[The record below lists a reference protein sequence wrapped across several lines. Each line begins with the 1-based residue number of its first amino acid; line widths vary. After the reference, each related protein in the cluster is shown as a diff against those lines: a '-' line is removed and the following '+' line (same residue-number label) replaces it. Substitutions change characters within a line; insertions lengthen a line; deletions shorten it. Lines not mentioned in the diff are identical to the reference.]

1 MNVIKFTEFKQAVG
15 QGFITMK
22 THNFPT
28 QGFARK
34 TVGNVIYLW
43 ALPSMVIVKLPN
55 LEATGKQ
62 VKLCIVPKQIVKYA
76 GI

>member
-1 MNVIKFTEFKQAVG
+1 MNIIKFPEFKDAVG

-22 THNFPT
+22 THNFPV

-34 TVGNVIYLW
+34 TVDNVIYLW

-55 LEATGKQ
+55 LESSGKQ
-62 VKLCIVPKQIVKYA
+62 VKLCIVPEQIIKYA

>member
-1 MNVIKFTEFKQAVG
+1 MNVIKFKEFKEAVG
-15 QGFITMK
+15 QGFINMK

-43 ALPSMVIVKLPN
+43 AKPSMVLVKLPN
-55 LEATGKQ
+55 LESTGKQ
-62 VKLCIVPKQIVKYA
+62 VKLCIVPHQIIKYA
-76 GI
+76 NI